1 MADVGIKQIRIPKNE
16 LPPVDSD
23 NSYTLRYRIISEDKN
38 RASHYSP
45 MTNVSSNIIETVSG
59 TLVKNGTYSTAI
71 WDDATNNPKYD
82 IFVKFDGGSYVYH
95 GTSPIHTYS
104 FLNTGTVSVRVVVQ
118 IEGIT
123 KTRNT
128 ALTIFESSVVSLV

>member
-1 MADVGIKQIRIPKNE
+1 MADAGIKQIRIPKNE
-16 LPPVDSD
+16 LPPVDLN
-23 NSYTLRYRIISEDKN
+23 NSYILRYRIISEDKN
-38 RASHYSP
+38 RVSHYSP
-45 MTNVSSNIIETVSG
+45 MINVAANIIETVSG

-82 IFVKFDGGSYVYH
+82 IFVKFDGGSYYYH

-104 FLNTGTVSVRVVVQ
+104 FLNTGTTSVRVAVQ
-118 IEGIT
+118 TEGIT